1 MGTLWSMKFDHDM
14 IVLGGGSGGYAAAR
28 TARDAGADV
37 AIVDP
42 GPLGGLCI
50 LRGCMPSKAILRSSD
65 IMSLMRRAGE
75 FGLRTDGIGADLGAI
90 MERKDRL
97 IREFADY
104 RIEQLRGFTL
114 YEDYGRF
121 LSSHQIDVGGR
132 TLSARTFVV
141 ATGSVIS
148 HVPIPGLDDVGYI
161 TSDEALDLRHPP
173 ASMLVLGAGS
183 VACELAQF
191 YGRIGVDVTIIQRSH
206 HILSGLDEDLARPV
220 EARLREEGFSLF
232 TGTQLHRFERRDSL
246 KVAHF
251 SHAGEEKTAA
261 AEAVFQ
267 ALGRRPNTTNLGLDR
282 AGVTLDQQRICV
294 DGEMRTSQ
302 PHIFAVGDVN
312 GVHEIVHIA
321 VLQGEAVGFNATHP
335 DEPQRNVDERL
346 TVEVTFTDPQ
356 VATVGLTERRCQQ
369 QDVPYLVASYPFDDH
384 GKSMC
389 LGETHGLV
397 KILCHPQTGE
407 ILGAGL
413 CGPEVGELVH
423 ELAAIMYFRGSVRD
437 LAAIP
442 HYHPTLAEILTY
454 PAEELAEA
462 VND

>member
-1 MGTLWSMKFDHDM
+1 
-14 IVLGGGSGGYAAAR
+14 
-28 TARDAGADV
+28 
-37 AIVDP
+37 
-42 GPLGGLCI
+42 
-50 LRGCMPSKAILRSSD
+50 
-65 IMSLMRRAGE
+65 
-75 FGLRTDGIGADLGAI
+75 
-90 MERKDRL
+90 
-97 IREFADY
+97 
-104 RIEQLRGFTL
+104 
-114 YEDYGRF
+114 
-121 LSSHQIDVGGR
+121 
-132 TLSARTFVV
+132 
-141 ATGSVIS
+141 
-148 HVPIPGLDDVGYI
+148 
-161 TSDEALDLRHPP
+161 
-173 ASMLVLGAGS
+173 
-183 VACELAQF
+183 
-191 YGRIGVDVTIIQRSH
+191 
-206 HILSGLDEDLARPV
+206 
-220 EARLREEGFSLF
+220 
-232 TGTQLHRFERRDSL
+232 
-246 KVAHF
+246 
-251 SHAGEEKTAA
+251 
-261 AEAVFQ
+261 
-267 ALGRRPNTTNLGLDR
+267 
-282 AGVTLDQQRICV
+282 
-294 DGEMRTSQ
+294 MRTSQ